1 MVVGTPVERVARFV
15 DLWVTGNRN
24 FIYNEQ
30 TEKIITRILEFDSNS
45 VDVGT
50 HRGEI
55 LRTILKV
62 APKGKH
68 FAFEPIANLCEELR
82 NCFPQAE
89 IYNLALSDHAG
100 EETFIHVLTNPGY
113 SGLRKRQY
121 QYDERLEECAV
132 RTARLDDVIPESVKV
147 SFIKIDVEGAELQVL
162 HGAGK
167 VLKRDHPVVVFEH
180 EPGGALSYGTSPDQ
194 VYDFLH
200 DCGLD
205 VSLMHDWLEGHA
217 PITKEEFARQFFGK
231 RNYCFVA
238 HNHRAA
244 AQSSARQHRSAKT
257 TEER

>member
-1 MVVGTPVERVARFV
+1 M
-15 DLWVTGNRN
+15 DLWLTGNRN

-30 TEKIITRILEFDSNS
+30 TEKIISRVLEVDSNS

-55 LRTILKV
+55 LETIVKV

-68 FAFEPIANLCEELR
+68 FAFEPIPNLCEELR

-121 QYDERLEECAV
+121 QYDEKLEEWAV
-132 RTARLDDVIPESVKV
+132 KTARLDDVIPESVKI

-162 HGAGK
+162 RGAEN
-167 VLKRDHPVVVFEH
+167 VLKRDHPVIVFEH
-180 EPGGALSYGTSPDQ
+180 EPGGALSYGTKPEQ
-194 VYDFLH
+194 VYSFLQN
-200 DCGLD
+200 CGLRI
-205 VSLMHDWLEGHA
+205 SLMHDWLEGNA
-217 PITKEEFARQFFGK
+217 PITKEEFARQFLARK
-231 RNYCFVA
+231 NYCFVA
-238 HNHRAA
+238 HGQGVTAPD
-244 AQSSARQHRSAKT
+244 ARRKA
-257 TEER
+257 